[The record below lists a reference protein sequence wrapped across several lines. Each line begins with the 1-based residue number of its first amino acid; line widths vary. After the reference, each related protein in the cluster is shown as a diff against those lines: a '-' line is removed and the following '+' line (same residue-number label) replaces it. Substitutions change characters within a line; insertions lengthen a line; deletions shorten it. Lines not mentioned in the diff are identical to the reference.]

1 MFCEDSLTFLYS
13 SYVFQ
18 IQTPFNYLLM
28 NLVLTELITASYGL
42 PIDFIATYSYGWKLG
57 KPLCEATGFIL
68 TATGKKCVI
77 LIFYSLI
84 SNVNYLGCQA

>member
-1 MFCEDSLTFLYS
+1 
-13 SYVFQ
+13 
-18 IQTPFNYLLM
+18 M

-42 PIDFIATYSYGWKLG
+42 PIDFIATYSYGWKMG

-77 LIFYSLI
+77 LKF
-84 SNVNYLGCQA
+84 